1 MWTRGELKERGKAAF
16 KANYWKCVL
25 VALIV
30 SLVSGGLSS
39 GSGYK
44 SGGNVSDVIEQI
56 KDRNDSHESESDND
70 DFEDITSGIAEEI
83 ENDSDNGSESGAIAA
98 VIIVAFVIFI
108 IVIVA
113 MVIGFVISAFL
124 LNPVKVGCNRFF
136 VRNLEEPA
144 ELSNLSRGFDG
155 NYKNVVKILFFR
167 DLYIFL
173 WCLIPIAGV
182 FIAIVKGLEYRMI
195 PYLLTD
201 DPDIDKD
208 EAFAL
213 SREMMDGQKWN
224 AFVLDLSFLGWHL
237 LSLLTLGILEIF
249 YVAPYV
255 QSTNAALYE
264 TLNDGY
270 TDNSIEDKNSGYI
283 DGDYTGV

>member
-1 MWTRGELKERGKAAF
+1 MWTRAELKERGKAAF

-44 SGGNVSDVIEQI
+44 SGGNFSNIYEQI
-56 KDRNDSHESESDND
+56 KDRNDSHDSESDID
-70 DFEDITSGIAEEI
+70 ELDDITSGIAGET
-83 ENDSDNGSESGAIAA
+83 ENDSHDGPDSGAIAA
-98 VIIVAFVIFI
+98 MVIVAFAVFTI
-108 IVIVA
+108 IIIA

-173 WCLIPIAGV
+173 WCLIPVAGF

-201 DPDIDKD
+201 DPDLDKD

-224 AFVLDLSFLGWHL
+224 AFVLDLSFIGWHL
-237 LSLLTLGILEIF
+237 LSLLTIGILEIF

-255 QSTNAALYE
+255 QSNNAALYE

-270 TDNSIEDKNSGYI
+270 TDNSIEDKKSGYI
-283 DGDYTGV
+283 DGAYTNV